1 MIWSW
6 NSSEDW
12 KMNTNNVSDKS
23 TLLLTSLMAVP
34 TCQKRDGNIDW
45 FPAVDLIET
54 GQEYI
59 FEVDLPGLMPEELQ
73 LEVDIA
79 AVSIS
84 GTRTPRSEGGRC
96 LRVERPSGAFIR
108 QLPLP
113 PNTTGE
119 IYGSFADGVLELRVP
134 KSSHRSETRSAQAVA
149 PEPERLCHEVV
160 TRPETRSEEDS
171 CNDGSFMRGVFD
183 SPTEVP

>member
-1 MIWSW
+1 
-6 NSSEDW
+6 
-12 KMNTNNVSDKS
+12 MNTNNLSDKS

-34 TCQKRDGNIDW
+34 TCQKRDGDIDW

-54 GQEYI
+54 GLEYV

-73 LEVDIA
+73 LEVDSA

-84 GTRTPRSEGGRC
+84 GTRMPRSQDGRC
-96 LRVERPSGAFIR
+96 LRVERPSGSFIR

-134 KSSHRSETRSAQAVA
+134 KSSHGSKTGSAQAVA
-149 PEPERLCHEVV
+149 LEPEEVV
-160 TRPETRSEEDS
+160 KSPPAELAREIRSEEDS
-171 CNDGSFMRGVFD
+171 CNDGGFLRASLI
-183 SPTEVP
+183 

>member
-12 KMNTNNVSDKS
+12 KMNANNISDKS
-23 TLLLTSLMAVP
+23 TLLMTSLLAVP
-34 TCQKRDGNIDW
+34 ACQTRDGDTDW
-45 FPAVDLIET
+45 FPAVDLVET
-54 GQEYI
+54 KQDYV
-59 FEVDLPGLMPEELQ
+59 FEVDLPGLKPEEIQ
-73 LEVDIA
+73 LEVDSA

-84 GTRTPRSEGGRC
+84 GTRMPRSQGGRC

-134 KSSHRSETRSAQAVA
+134 KSSHGSETRSAQAVA
-149 PEPERLCHEVV
+149 REPEEVV
-160 TRPETRSEEDS
+160 P
-171 CNDGSFMRGVFD
+171 
-183 SPTEVP
+183 